1 MSAPKVFLSITSTEP
16 IDVSLNKYSAYLLYP
31 VAGELKIEFQRT
43 PCIHHPDFF
52 TADLSDLILFVLA
65 SGRHPGENL
74 FEATC
79 SDHTKPSAV
88 FNIDEIANVVSTIL
102 RSFPKKYGEIEVRV
116 SFVKSDRRDI

>member
-1 MSAPKVFLSITSTEP
+1 MSASKVYLSATDTNP
-16 IDVSLNKYSAYLLYP
+16 VDVSLNKYSAYLLYP
-31 VAGELKIEFQRT
+31 VSGELKIEFQRT

-79 SDHTKPSAV
+79 SDPTKPPAV
-88 FNIDEIANVVSTIL
+88 FNINEIANVVSTTL
-102 RSFPKKYGEIEVRV
+102 QFFPKKYGKIKVRV